1 VSDHVCCGCHD
12 EEMYR
17 AGQESGNPA
26 DGWVGERE
34 EFVLPSLL
42 GLNAHFLLPKPV
54 MDFLRVSG
62 AGLTEAGVPPLTL
75 VSPGTPSE
83 PSASPAAE
91 TSGREGAAD
100 EILAARTTGAV
111 GGKSVRGVCREL
123 ASGGLHRD
131 AAAPSVPDASV
142 GGRDVRG
149 VEGHAAIQTAG
160 DLGTAT
166 QPCEPPAAVLDTP
179 RIAGI
184 KPGRTSLAPD
194 AGSLPARPHG
204 GPEDQAGAA
213 APACRC
219 GHESWEHT
227 WRCNAQLAPDEW
239 CDCIEW
245 REVEPECRV
254 PLGIGVQPCHGP
266 LPHGLQ
272 VTEREALADL
282 ALAVAR
288 LNLTKCNCIRWD
300 AKRTAMDAL
309 EQALRVLTPPEP
321 EYPWAQLDDTEMARR
336 DGWAV
341 E

>member
-1 VSDHVCCGCHD
+1 VS
-12 EEMYR
+12 R
-17 AGQESGNPA
+17 AEPFAAAVAELVRAARDVMETAGEVLRDGVRLADATDDPA
-26 DGWVGERE
+26 EIWPDLVALDRMEAA
-34 EFVLPSLL
+34 L
-42 GLNAHFLLPKPV
+42 KP
-54 MDFLRVSG
+54 FAGFPAVSG

-219 GHESWEHT
+219 GHDAWEHT

-245 REVEPECRV
+245 REVEPECV
-254 PLGIGVQPCHGP
+254 CHSGSVCSP
-266 LPHGLQ
+266 
-272 VTEREALADL
+272 A
-282 ALAVAR
+282 
-288 LNLTKCNCIRWD
+288 C
-300 AKRTAMDAL
+300 AMG
-309 EQALRVLTPPEP
+309 RCHT
-321 EYPWAQLDDTEMARR
+321 
-336 DGWAV
+336 GCK
-341 E
+341 

>member
-91 TSGREGAAD
+91 TQKDHAD
-100 EILAARTTGAV
+100 TT
-111 GGKSVRGVCREL
+111 
-123 ASGGLHRD
+123 
-131 AAAPSVPDASV
+131 
-142 GGRDVRG
+142 
-149 VEGHAAIQTAG
+149 
-160 DLGTAT
+160 
-166 QPCEPPAAVLDTP
+166 
-179 RIAGI
+179 
-184 KPGRTSLAPD
+184 
-194 AGSLPARPHG
+194 LPARPHG

-213 APACRC
+213 APACSC
-219 GHESWEHT
+219 GHDAWEHT

-245 REVEPECRV
+245 RE
-254 PLGIGVQPCHGP
+254 
-266 LPHGLQ
+266 
-272 VTEREALADL
+272 A
-282 ALAVAR
+282 
-288 LNLTKCNCIRWD
+288 
-300 AKRTAMDAL
+300 
-309 EQALRVLTPPEP
+309 
-321 EYPWAQLDDTEMARR
+321 
-336 DGWAV
+336 
-341 E
+341 

>member
-91 TSGREGAAD
+91 T
-100 EILAARTTGAV
+100 L
-111 GGKSVRGVCREL
+111 
-123 ASGGLHRD
+123 
-131 AAAPSVPDASV
+131 

-245 REVEPECRV
+245 REVEPECV
-254 PLGIGVQPCHGP
+254 CHSGSVCSP
-266 LPHGLQ
+266 
-272 VTEREALADL
+272 A
-282 ALAVAR
+282 
-288 LNLTKCNCIRWD
+288 C
-300 AKRTAMDAL
+300 AMG
-309 EQALRVLTPPEP
+309 RCHT
-321 EYPWAQLDDTEMARR
+321 
-336 DGWAV
+336 GCK
-341 E
+341 

>member
-1 VSDHVCCGCHD
+1 VSRAEADVD
-12 EEMYR
+12 ELVAAARY
-17 AGQESGNPA
+17 ALI
-26 DGWVGERE
+26 
-34 EFVLPSLL
+34 VLEASPPI
-42 GLNAHFLLPKPV
+42 GYAHMWLTDALA
-54 MDFLRVSG
+54 RVSG
-62 AGLTEAGVPPLTL
+62 AGLTEAGGPPLTTQGAK
-75 VSPGTPSE
+75 PTE

-91 TSGREGAAD
+91 T
-100 EILAARTTGAV
+100 L
-111 GGKSVRGVCREL
+111 
-123 ASGGLHRD
+123 
-131 AAAPSVPDASV
+131 

-309 EQALRVLTPPEP
+309 EQALRVLNPPEP
-321 EYPWAQLDDTEMARR
+321 EYPWSQLDDTEMARR